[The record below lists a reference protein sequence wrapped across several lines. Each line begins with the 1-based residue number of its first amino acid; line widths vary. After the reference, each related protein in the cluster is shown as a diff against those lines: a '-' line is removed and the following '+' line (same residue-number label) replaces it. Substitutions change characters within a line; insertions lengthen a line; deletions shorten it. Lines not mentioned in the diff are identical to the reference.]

1 MAKGLK
7 FSNRLHLDPDEFLN
21 VFKVN
26 LKAAIK
32 MAKNNEIKD
41 AKTVIA
47 LLKCGDYI
55 D

>member
-1 MAKGLK
+1 MKLE
-7 FSNRLHLDPDEFLN
+7 D
-21 VFKVN
+21 
-26 LKAAIK
+26 AIK
-32 MAKNNEIKD
+32 LAKNNEIKD